1 MKRRNDGP
9 DQGALTCLREFE
21 AACRAR
27 DLDTG
32 RLKFAQD
39 AVAFGIWAMAVRG
52 LDNIEREQWRN
63 VWPRI
68 RAFTFESN
76 PDVRTDGDTAWI
88 AAGWR
93 SGRACTH
100 TTRPIKISDS
110 GRIRNELQTMLRQA
124 LEHVGER
131 IRVRLELVDEKVMP
145 REKQAVIRTV
155 VECYKATHPVWFEWL
170 DVE

>member
-1 MKRRNDGP
+1 MASARPAPVKRRNDGL

-39 AVAFGIWAMAVRG
+39 AVAFGTWATAVHG

-68 RAFTFESN
+68 RAFTFE
-76 PDVRTDGDTAWI
+76 PEPEIRTDGETAWI

-93 SGRACTH
+93 SA
-100 TTRPIKISDS
+100 
-110 GRIRNELQTMLRQA
+110 
-124 LEHVGER
+124 
-131 IRVRLELVDEKVMP
+131 
-145 REKQAVIRTV
+145 
-155 VECYKATHPVWFEWL
+155 
-170 DVE
+170 